1 MNSHKLI
8 YSQKSSGQTYYF
20 RIYIPTDLIEHFD
33 GVRQLRV
40 SLKCAIKSRSHRI
53 TKILKVKVST
63 LFAEIRLGMK
73 SLDIE
78 QIKEILRI
86 EIRKQILHSHRVREG
101 TNRWDDD
108 GIKRSLDSIQKKE
121 TILKDRLKSDSKSYK
136 NEVESKLE
144 EILKSLDIHVEKN
157 SLEFQKL
164 RNNFIDLSLLRHDW
178 MRELVN
184 QTGKTDDDFRK
195 SAQQKIGMDLFPEL
209 QETSIDDFRK
219 SAQQNV
225 FKTKSV
231 EVKYNSV
238 AGKKIS
244 EYAGLFYDRKRLE
257 ETSEK
262 EIGELNRN
270 INDFIEVM
278 GDLPIAQ
285 ISKNVVSDYI
295 SFETRLPPQRRK
307 SPKYRDLSI
316 PQLLELEGIETQSIL
331 NVNKRISKMSVFANW
346 CVRQGFINESPFK
359 DMQLSIKKN
368 KSSGREP
375 FNAKDLRRILA
386 KETFLKWTVGFHHK
400 HNPSH
405 NETGWFAKG
414 KENWGTTIK
423 SSTRN
428 KTLPAQPSGAK
439 NQMPYY
445 WIFPLGIL
453 SGLRTN
459 EMCQLR
465 CSDVRKENRI
475 WMIHVEDTEDTSV
488 KSSAGIRKVPVHP
501 QLIKLGFIEYIA
513 KQRRKKKERI
523 FWELTKSRDGY
534 SKQVSRH
541 YNERLLP
548 ALGVW
553 KKNVKVLY
561 CTRHTFINK
570 LYSEKVDEN
579 VIKTLVGHEKE
590 FTMKHYGG
598 DPFSPE
604 RLLEEISKVSFSGI
618 NWNGLKILNQ

>member
-8 YSQKSSGQTYYF
+8 CSPNSGETYYF
-20 RIYIPTDLIEHFD
+20 RSYIPKDLIEYFD
-33 GVRQLRV
+33 GVRQFRV
-40 SLKCAIKSRSHRI
+40 SLKCAIKSRSLRI
-53 TKILKVKVST
+53 TKILDVKVSS
-63 LFAEIRLGMK
+63 LFEEIRIGMK

-108 GIKRSLDSIQKKE
+108 GIKISLDSIQKKE
-121 TILKDRLKSDSKSYK
+121 TILKNRLKSDSKSYK

-209 QETSIDDFRK
+209 QETSINDFRK
-219 SAQQNV
+219 SAQQ
-225 FKTKSV
+225 
-231 EVKYNSV
+231 EVKYHSV
-238 AGKKIS
+238 AGKNIS

-285 ISKNVVSDYI
+285 INKNIVSDYI
-295 SFETRLPPQRRK
+295 SFESRLPPQRRK

-316 PQLLELEGIETQSIL
+316 PQLLEMEGIETQSIQ

-359 DMQLSIKKN
+359 DMQLSIKK
-368 KSSGREP
+368 K
-375 FNAKDLRRILA
+375 
-386 KETFLKWTVGFHHK
+386 
-400 HNPSH
+400 
-405 NETGWFAKG
+405 
-414 KENWGTTIK
+414 
-423 SSTRN
+423 
-428 KTLPAQPSGAK
+428 
-439 NQMPYY
+439 
-445 WIFPLGIL
+445 
-453 SGLRTN
+453 
-459 EMCQLR
+459 
-465 CSDVRKENRI
+465 
-475 WMIHVEDTEDTSV
+475 
-488 KSSAGIRKVPVHP
+488 
-501 QLIKLGFIEYIA
+501 
-513 KQRRKKKERI
+513 
-523 FWELTKSRDGY
+523 
-534 SKQVSRH
+534 
-541 YNERLLP
+541 
-548 ALGVW
+548 
-553 KKNVKVLY
+553 KVL
-561 CTRHTFINK
+561 
-570 LYSEKVDEN
+570 VEN
-579 VIKTLVGHEKE
+579 HL
-590 FTMKHYGG
+590 M
-598 DPFSPE
+598 
-604 RLLEEISKVSFSGI
+604 
-618 NWNGLKILNQ
+618 LKI

>member
-8 YSQKSSGQTYYF
+8 CSQKNSGDTYYF
-20 RIYIPTDLIEHFD
+20 RTYIPTDLIEHFD
-33 GVRQLRV
+33 GVRQFRV

-63 LFAEIRLGMK
+63 LFEEIRIGMK

-164 RNNFIDLSLLRHDW
+164 RNNFIDLYLLRHDW

-285 ISKNVVSDYI
+285 INKNVVSDYI

-316 PQLLELEGIETQSIL
+316 PQLLELEGIETQSIQ

-475 WMIHVEDTEDTSV
+475 WMIHVEDTEDTNV
-488 KSSAGIRKVPVHP
+488 KSVAGIRKVPVHP

>member
-8 YSQKSSGQTYYF
+8 CSPNSGETYYF
-20 RIYIPTDLIEHFD
+20 RSYIPTDLIEYFD
-33 GVRQLRV
+33 GVRQFRV
-40 SLKCAIKSRSHRI
+40 SLKCAIKSRSLRI
-53 TKILKVKVST
+53 TKVLDVKVSS
-63 LFAEIRLGMK
+63 LFEEIRIGMK

-108 GIKRSLDSIQKKE
+108 GIKRSLETIQKKE
-121 TILKDRLKSDSKSYK
+121 ISLKDRLKSDSKSYK
-136 NEVESKLE
+136 DEVESKLE
-144 EILKSLDIHVEKN
+144 GILQSLDIQVEKN

-164 RNNFIDLSLLRHDW
+164 RNNFIDLYLLRHDW

-209 QETSIDDFRK
+209 QETSIEDFRK

-285 ISKNVVSDYI
+285 INKNVVSDYI

-386 KETFLKWTVGFHHK
+386 KETFLKWTVDFHHK

-405 NETGWFAKG
+405 NETGWFPKG

-475 WMIHVEDTEDTSV
+475 WMIHVEDTEDTNV
-488 KSSAGIRKVPVHP
+488 KSVAGIRKVPLHP

-541 YNERLLP
+541 YNERFLP
-548 ALGVW
+548 ALEIW

-570 LYSEKVDEN
+570 LYTEKVDEN

-604 RLLEEISKVSFSGI
+604 RLLEEISKVTYSGI
-618 NWNGLKILNQ
+618 NWNRLKI

>member
-8 YSQKSSGQTYYF
+8 CSQKNSGDTYYF
-20 RIYIPTDLIEHFD
+20 RTYIPTDLIEHFD
-33 GVRQLRV
+33 GVRQFRV
-40 SLKCAIKSRSHRI
+40 SLKCAIKSRSHKI

-63 LFAEIRLGMK
+63 LFEEIRIGMK

-164 RNNFIDLSLLRHDW
+164 RNNFIDLYLLRHDW

-195 SAQQKIGMDLFPEL
+195 SAQQTIGMDLFPEL
-209 QETSIDDFRK
+209 QETSIEDFRK
-219 SAQQNV
+219 SVQQNV

-285 ISKNVVSDYI
+285 INKNVVSDYI

-405 NETGWFAKG
+405 NETGWFPKG

-475 WMIHVEDTEDTSV
+475 WMIHVEDTEDTNV
-488 KSSAGIRKVPVHP
+488 KSVAGIRKVPVHP

-534 SKQVSRH
+534 IKQISRH
-541 YNERLLP
+541 YNERVLP
-548 ALGVW
+548 ALGIW
-553 KKNVKVLY
+553 KKNTKVLY

-579 VIKTLVGHEKE
+579 VIKVLVGHEKE

-604 RLLEEISKVSFSGI
+604 RLLEEISKVSYSGI
-618 NWNGLKILNQ
+618 NWNGLKI

>member
-8 YSQKSSGQTYYF
+8 CSQKNSGDTYYF
-20 RIYIPTDLIEHFD
+20 RTYIPTDLIEHFD
-33 GVRQLRV
+33 GVRQFRV

-63 LFAEIRLGMK
+63 LFEEIRIGMK

-164 RNNFIDLSLLRHDW
+164 RNNFIDLYLLRHDW

-209 QETSIDDFRK
+209 QETSIEDFRK

-285 ISKNVVSDYI
+285 INKNIVSDYI
-295 SFETRLPPQRRK
+295 SFESRLPPQRRK

-316 PQLLELEGIETQSIL
+316 PQLLELEGIETQSIQ

-359 DMQLSIKKN
+359 DMQLSIKKK

-386 KETFLKWTVGFHHK
+386 KETFLKWTVDFHHK

-405 NETGWFAKG
+405 NETGWFPKG

>member
-8 YSQKSSGQTYYF
+8 CSQKNSGDTYYF
-20 RIYIPTDLIEHFD
+20 RTYIPTDLIEHFD
-33 GVRQLRV
+33 GVRQFRV

-63 LFAEIRLGMK
+63 LFEEIRIGMK

-164 RNNFIDLSLLRHDW
+164 RNNFIDLYLLRHDW

-270 INDFIEVM
+270 INDFIEVI

-285 ISKNVVSDYI
+285 INKNVVSDYI

-405 NETGWFAKG
+405 NETGWFPKG

-428 KTLPAQPSGAK
+428 KTLPAKPSGAK

-618 NWNGLKILNQ
+618 NWNGLKI

>member
-8 YSQKSSGQTYYF
+8 CSQKNSGDTYYF
-20 RIYIPTDLIEHFD
+20 RTYIPTDLIEHFD
-33 GVRQLRV
+33 GVRQFRV

-63 LFAEIRLGMK
+63 LFEEIRIGMK

-164 RNNFIDLSLLRHDW
+164 RNNFIDLYLLRHDW

-195 SAQQKIGMDLFPEL
+195 SAQQTIGMDLFPEL
-209 QETSIDDFRK
+209 QETSIEDFRK

-270 INDFIEVM
+270 INDFIEVI

-285 ISKNVVSDYI
+285 INKNVVSDYI

-405 NETGWFAKG
+405 NETGWFPKG

-618 NWNGLKILNQ
+618 NWNGLKILN

>member
-8 YSQKSSGQTYYF
+8 CSPNSGETYYF
-20 RIYIPTDLIEHFD
+20 RSYIPKDLIEYFD
-33 GVRQLRV
+33 GVRQFRV
-40 SLKCAIKSRSHRI
+40 SLKCAIKSRSLRI
-53 TKILKVKVST
+53 TKILDVKVSS
-63 LFAEIRLGMK
+63 LFEEIRIGMK

-144 EILKSLDIHVEKN
+144 GILKSLDIHVEKN

-164 RNNFIDLSLLRHDW
+164 RNNFIDLYLLRHDW

-209 QETSIDDFRK
+209 QETSIEDFRK

-278 GDLPIAQ
+278 GDLPIDQ
-285 ISKNVVSDYI
+285 INKNVVSDYI
-295 SFETRLPPQRRK
+295 SFESRLPPQRRK

-316 PQLLELEGIETQSIL
+316 PQLLELEGIETQSIQ

-475 WMIHVEDTEDTSV
+475 WMIHVEDTEDTNV
-488 KSSAGIRKVPVHP
+488 KSVAGIRKVPVHP